1 MAFPSCVI
9 SNHGPTMT
17 RRDENP
23 CPDGRKNYF
32 PSDMGESFT
41 IVGKVG
47 WKSFESLAVEPT
59 FDIFFM
65 TKIKLY
71 EVLLFFFWNWT
82 RVGHKLANFW
92 DPFGSLVFSSVVGRL
107 LVQSKIKHQCVGYR
121 WSCFSPKKFGW
132 FPTLDPHSSPFWDPL
147 MIFGVFP
154 TLTTVQLE
162 FPLTATLKQ
171 NKLDSIWPVD
181 KLQEAGHFRM
191 LRMPLECVGH
201 EHVYC
206 FGSGSSR
213 SCCCRRLYFL
223 FQVWNFRLL
232 WPAK

>member
-71 EVLLFFFWNWT
+71 EVLLFFFEIGQEWVISLRTSETPLVRWFFLLWWEDCWFNQKLNTSVLAIVEVVFRQKNSGDSQPWTLTVPLFETPLWFSVFSQPWQLFSSSSPSQQPWNRTSWT
-82 RVGHKLANFW
+82 
-92 DPFGSLVFSSVVGRL
+92 PFGQSISSKR
-107 LVQSKIKHQCVGYR
+107 QD
-121 WSCFSPKKFGW
+121 
-132 FPTLDPHSSPFWDPL
+132 TLGCW
-147 MIFGVFP
+147 
-154 TLTTVQLE
+154 
-162 FPLTATLKQ
+162 
-171 NKLDSIWPVD
+171 
-181 KLQEAGHFRM
+181 
-191 LRMPLECVGH
+191 ECH
-201 EHVYC
+201 
-206 FGSGSSR
+206 
-213 SCCCRRLYFL
+213 
-223 FQVWNFRLL
+223 
-232 WPAK
+232 